1 MESKQIRELLKS
13 EVVREK
19 IRVDAKYAWH
29 WDCFLC
35 LKGWGYAGVKR
46 IGKRRD
52 RIEKYGYC
60 WARFIALRIL
70 REAQVGMEYLEYP
83 RNLTCFPN
91 SCFTF
96 ENPIKRKWLEEELI
110 RGIPLSFH

>member
-46 IGKRRD
+46 IG
-52 RIEKYGYC
+52 G
-60 WARFIALRIL
+60 IL
-70 REAQVGMEYLEYP
+70 
-83 RNLTCFPN
+83 
-91 SCFTF
+91 
-96 ENPIKRKWLEEELI
+96 
-110 RGIPLSFH
+110 LSFHQGFLQT